1 MPPLSFLTNGI
12 NWENKKLILR
22 QELISGGV
30 IATEEFA
37 IGYGKLLEAS
47 VDFLIIGFTIFFIVK
62 LMNSIKKKA
71 EDPKNNTITTP
82 KNIELLNRMT
92 VLMERQVELW
102 KREAIRILSKIARKI
117 KIAETYIYSF

>member
-102 KREAIRILSKIARKI
+102 KREAIRILGKIARKI
-117 KIAETYIYSF
+117 KIAETYFYSF

>member
-1 MPPLSFLTNGI
+1 LTNGI

-37 IGYGKLLEAS
+37 IGYGKVLEAS
-47 VDFLIIGFTIFFIVK
+47 VVFLIIGFTIFFIVK

-102 KREAIRILSKIARKI
+102 KREAIRILGKIARKI
-117 KIAETYIYSF
+117 KIAETYFYSF

>member
-37 IGYGKLLEAS
+37 IGYGKVLEAS
-47 VDFLIIGFTIFFIVK
+47 VVFLIIGFTIFFIVK

-102 KREAIRILSKIARKI
+102 KREAIRILGKIARKI
-117 KIAETYIYSF
+117 KIAETYFYSF

>member
-1 MPPLSFLTNGI
+1 MTNGI

-117 KIAETYIYSF
+117 KIAETYFYSF